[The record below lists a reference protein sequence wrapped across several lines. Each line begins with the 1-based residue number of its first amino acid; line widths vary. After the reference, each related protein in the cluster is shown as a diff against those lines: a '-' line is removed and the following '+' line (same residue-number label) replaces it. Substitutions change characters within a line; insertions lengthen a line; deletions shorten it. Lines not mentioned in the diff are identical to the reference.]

1 MWNAT
6 SLLTAE
12 ELRMVQKFKWL
23 LESFN
28 SVSQSCVAVQQLCSP
43 WLRHNCQKSHKPQL
57 TCFVLQPFPQLEIA
71 SSDCSIPV
79 LTIFLGLWL
88 ISLFRACRIIHIKI
102 TPSSEAWF
110 ERLEVWGFYC
120 RGLCK
125 FQDVG
130 LGSFY
135 WWGTQWQPGDFP
147 DLFGTRFS
155 LIIAV
160 TVW

>member
-1 MWNAT
+1 MLSMDVKCHLFINSRRAQNGT
-6 SLLTAE
+6 EIQVIAG
-12 ELRMVQKFKWL
+12 VFH
-23 LESFN
+23 FN

-43 WLRHNCQKSHKPQL
+43 WLRHSCQKSHKPQL

-102 TPSSEAWF
+102 TPSSGAWF

-120 RGLCK
+120 RGLCM

-130 LGSFY
+130 LGSFF

-147 DLFGTRFS
+147 DLFGTF
-155 LIIAV
+155 
-160 TVW
+160 